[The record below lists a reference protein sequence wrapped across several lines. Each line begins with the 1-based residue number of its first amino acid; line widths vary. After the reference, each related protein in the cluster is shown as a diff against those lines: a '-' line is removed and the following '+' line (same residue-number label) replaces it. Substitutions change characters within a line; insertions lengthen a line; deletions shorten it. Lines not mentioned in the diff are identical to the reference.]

1 MSPRS
6 ENPSRSEEGDQS
18 GVLMLISY
26 FFPLMLLGR
35 RVVVEKDLPELLNSK
50 NWLIGTRRCSWGE
63 GI

>member
-1 MSPRS
+1 
-6 ENPSRSEEGDQS
+6 
-18 GVLMLISY
+18 MLISY

-50 NWLIGTRRCSWGE
+50 NWLIGTERCSWGE